1 MGPLPAVALAWPRR
15 ATLASAERVRE
26 GKLAYLEAAAA
37 AALDGEAR
45 GHAKRE
51 AAQWWAALR
60 DERLAH
66 QQRALAAPAT
76 APRPQ
81 APDAPRTREGQ
92 VDKDY
97 GQFTLGTARTY

>member
-1 MGPLPAVALAWPRR
+1 MGLLPAVALAWPRP

-26 GKLAYLEAAAA
+26 GKLACLEAAGAG
-37 AALDGEAR
+37 LDGEAR

-51 AAQWWAALR
+51 AAQRWAALS
-60 DERLAH
+60 DASRLAH

-76 APRPQ
+76 APSPQ